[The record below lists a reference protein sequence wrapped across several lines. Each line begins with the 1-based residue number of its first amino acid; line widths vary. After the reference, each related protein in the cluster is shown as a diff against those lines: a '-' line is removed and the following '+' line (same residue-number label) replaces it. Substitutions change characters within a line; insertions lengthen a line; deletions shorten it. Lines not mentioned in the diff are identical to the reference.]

1 MREKGAKG
9 RSMRNPIENA
19 VLEAMRSKEIE
30 SGKPLDQ
37 FLDTLTNP
45 EWGNFFDACQGPLDM
60 YLRTLTNPNLRNFF
74 NTCTELAEIA
84 SSKLEDRAVA
94 RDTFA
99 LMNTLSALNDIG
111 VDWSN
116 VDIGKTIS
124 TGKLTTKGLENTAA

>member
-1 MREKGAKG
+1 MREKGARE

-19 VLEAMRSKEIE
+19 VIEAMKSKEIE
-30 SGKPLDQ
+30 GGKPLDH

-60 YLRTLTNPNLRNFF
+60 YLDALTNPDLRNFF

-84 SSKLEDRAVA
+84 SSKLEHRATA
-94 RDTFA
+94 RDAFA
-99 LMNTLSALNDIG
+99 LMNILSALNDIG

-116 VDIGKTIS
+116 VDIGKTVS
-124 TGKLTTKGLENTAA
+124 TGKLTFKRLENSAA